1 MTAQRPIKPPM
12 TDMSTRLIV
21 LATAFV
27 AFMLAPASRAL
38 AANTSTQAAGAIA
51 AIVNQDLVSDIEV
64 QQRIERGLE
73 EVRRRGQT
81 PPPMA
86 ELRKAALDSLINERV
101 VLTYAR
107 ENSAKIDEVELDRV
121 VANVAA
127 QNHLSMPELR
137 ERLRTDG
144 IDYRR
149 FRENLR
155 DQLMVERVRER
166 EVLGRIH
173 VSDAEVDAFLEKR
186 RQTAQANAQLNIAQV
201 LVIVPEGAGEAVVA
215 SRKAKA
221 EQALARIKAGESFQL
236 VAKQVSEDAYKDK
249 GGEIGLRPASKL
261 PDLFVAQ
268 VKTLAV
274 GEVAPGLIRS
284 GAGFHILKLLERQ
297 DSGDTVTQTRARHIL
312 LRPSAQLT
320 AELASR
326 RLAEYKRN
334 IETGKLSFE
343 AVAREN
349 SEDGTAAN
357 GGDLGWASP
366 GTFVPEFE
374 EAMNALP
381 INGVSAPIVSR
392 FGVHL
397 IQALERRTVAVDPKQ
412 LRAQAM
418 TALREQKYEETYA
431 EWVKELRNRAFVEIR
446 EAAQ

>member
-1 MTAQRPIKPPM
+1 M

>member
-1 MTAQRPIKPPM
+1 M

-166 EVLGRIH
+166 EVLSRIH

>member
-1 MTAQRPIKPPM
+1 M
-12 TDMSTRLIV
+12 TDLSTRLIV
-21 LATAFV
+21 LSTAF
-27 AFMLAPASRAL
+27 AALLLAPASRTL
-38 AANTSTQAAGAIA
+38 AADTGARPAGAIV

-64 QQRIERGLE
+64 QQRIERAVE
-73 EVRRRGQT
+73 EARRRGQT
-81 PPPMA
+81 PPPAA
-86 ELRKAALDSLINERV
+86 ELRKGALDSLINERV

-121 VANVAA
+121 VSNVAA

-144 IDYRR
+144 VDYRR

-173 VSDAEVDAFLEKR
+173 VADFEVDAYLEKL
-186 RQTAQANAQLNIAQV
+186 RQATLANAQLNIAQV
-201 LVIVPEGAGEAVVA
+201 LVIVAEGASAAVVA
-215 SRKAKA
+215 ERKAKA
-221 EQALARIKAGESFQL
+221 EQALARIKAGEPFQL

-261 PDLFVAQ
+261 PELFVAQ
-268 VKTLAV
+268 VKNLAV
-274 GEVAPGLIRS
+274 GEVAPSLVRS

-297 DSGDTVTQTRARHIL
+297 DSSATVTQTRSRHIL

-334 IETGKLSFE
+334 IEAGKLSFE

-357 GGDLGWASP
+357 GGDLGWVSP

-381 INGVSAPIVSR
+381 IGGISAPVVSR

-397 IQALERRTVAVDPKQ
+397 IQVVERRSVALDPKQ

-418 TALREQKYEETYA
+418 TALREQKYEQTYA
-431 EWVKELRNRAFVEIR
+431 EWVTELRNRAFVEIR